1 MAKQKKTRKYKKR
14 NSNFSLGTLLNTVLI
29 AIPYIFSIGLI
40 SLVIVGSYAYAMNA
54 DMFIL
59 QDVVVLGDKPQV
71 GTNAFNFAGLK
82 KNVSA
87 LDVDLDEVEAY
98 IRRYHP
104 EFQSVTVKR
113 ILPNRLVIEVAER
126 VPAAQIQLK
135 QVYWIDKEG
144 VILNPVSSPQGNFPI
159 VLGISLETQELKTG
173 DRIRSNYL
181 NQALQLNAEINKRH
195 ILKHYKLTHINLSD
209 PRNLIFVLDSDI
221 EVRMG
226 MRNLPQKLLML
237 EEAVAS
243 VPLDSSKIKYLD
255 LRFDNIV
262 VGPR

>member
-1 MAKQKKTRKYKKR
+1 MAKQKRRKYKKR
-14 NSNFSLGTLLNTVLI
+14 NSKFSLGALANSILV
-29 AIPYIFSIGLI
+29 AIPYFFSIGLI

-54 DMFIL
+54 DMFVL

-71 GTNAFNFAGLK
+71 GLKAFNFAGLK
-82 KNVSA
+82 KSVST

-104 EFQSVTVKR
+104 EYQSVTVKR

-126 VPAAQIQLK
+126 IPAAQIKLK

-144 VILNPVSSPQGNFPI
+144 VILNPISTPKGDFPI
-159 VLGISLETQELKTG
+159 VLGIELKAQELKTG

-181 NQALQLNAEINKRH
+181 NQSLQLNADINKRN

-209 PRNLIFVLDSDI
+209 PRNLILVLDTDI

-226 MRNLPQKLLML
+226 IRNLPQKLLML